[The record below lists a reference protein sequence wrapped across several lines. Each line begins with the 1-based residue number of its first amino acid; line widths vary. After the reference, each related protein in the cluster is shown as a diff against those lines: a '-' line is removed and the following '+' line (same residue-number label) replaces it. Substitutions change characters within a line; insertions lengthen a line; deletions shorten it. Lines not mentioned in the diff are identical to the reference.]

1 MFTKK
6 GVKMKIEPQIFEEIK
21 KVLKSFDDKY
31 FLNNDLNRSKLVEDI
46 RNYDEPL
53 LEKLFGIELI
63 KKLFFKKIAGE
74 NVFQIDLLEQ
84 TILYSDYWDTSYTKF
99 ENRIGL
105 TSGGKFIED
114 GQDVV
119 LDFPFKDGVLT
130 ASMTKEDNDNG
141 YNDAFLNEVIEK
153 DEIDR
158 LFDKKIF
165 INTKRFDS
173 KGVSDDINYDNKDN
187 LIIKGNNL
195 LALHTLKEKFS
206 GKVKLIYIDPPY
218 NTGSDSFAYNDKFN
232 QSTWLTFIKNRLEI
246 AKELLSDDG
255 SIFVQIDSFQESYLK
270 VLMDSIFGRE
280 NFRNKITWKR
290 RGGSA
295 NPTNQLNN
303 VAEWIL
309 WYSKDLNKM
318 KYTPVYSLTDE
329 NTQKYIKERF
339 VNTDENGRKY
349 MKSPIQ
355 SPNYRENLV
364 YDYKGYKTPKKGY
377 SISKEVMEK
386 WDSEG
391 RLSFPDSKDKNINR
405 KIFLDEY
412 KGQPVN
418 SLWTDIY
425 VINPMSNERVNFS
438 SGQKPEAL
446 IKRII
451 EMVTDVD
458 DLVLDFFMGSAT
470 TQSVAMKMNRRFIG
484 IEQMD
489 YINEV
494 SIPRLQEVINGEQ
507 SGISKEVHWSGGGS
521 FIYTELMPKN
531 MIFLQDIIKSTNIN
545 EIKNVY
551 QQMIDGTPERESA
564 DISFRVDLDK
574 LDWNMRFNEI
584 KQILIKILDKNGLYY
599 NFSEIEDKNVRN
611 LISNTD
617 YQFNKEFYSGVLTND
632 EK

>member
-494 SIPRLQEVINGEQ
+494 SIPRLQEVINGEE

>member
-494 SIPRLQEVINGEQ
+494 SIPRLKEVINGEQ

>member
-1 MFTKK
+1 
-6 GVKMKIEPQIFEEIK
+6 MKIEPQIFEEIK

>member
-84 TILYSDYWDTSYTKF
+84 IILYSDYWDTSYTKF

-158 LFDKKIF
+158 IFDKKIF

>member
-173 KGVSDDINYDNKDN
+173 KGISDDINYDNKDN

-494 SIPRLQEVINGEQ
+494 SIPRLQDVINGEQ